1 MMAFSQKSG
10 PDRES
15 QQPIIIN
22 SFCVKVQLMIEDTR
36 GASAFSHVFFS
47 SSREAGSP
55 LDPSS
60 YFYVPLLFIKCRVQ

>member
-36 GASAFSHVFFS
+36 GASAFSHVFF
-47 SSREAGSP
+47 
-55 LDPSS
+55 
-60 YFYVPLLFIKCRVQ
+60 PLLEKLDRR